1 MAQRDRLERIRQMVR
16 LDKKVVV
23 TELSKTFGVAP
34 ETIRRDLEKLEM
46 EGQVVRTYGGAVLNQ
61 AESPEKIDFVKRS
74 KTNVE
79 EKRTIGLLVS
89 KLVPQN
95 ASIGCD
101 ASSTVMEAL
110 KCLSDREDILVL
122 TNSVKV
128 VREMDQSRFGIL
140 LTGGRVNRQ
149 SYSMQGGVARS
160 TIQEYHLDLVM
171 LSCKGLSN
179 EGGIFDSHE
188 LEADVKK
195 TLLDQGRKAILL
207 VDHSKFGKVAFVKFT
222 DLEAINMVITDRE
235 PSEEWMRLFNR
246 NDIEV
251 LYPRKDVE

>member
-1 MAQRDRLERIRQMVR
+1 MAQKDRLERIRQMVR
-16 LDKKVVV
+16 LEKKVIVAD
-23 TELSKTFGVAP
+23 LSKMFDVAP
-34 ETIRRDLEKLEM
+34 ETIRRDLEKLEK
-46 EGQVVRTYGGAVLNQ
+46 EGLVVRTYGGAVLNQ
-61 AESPEKIDFVKRS
+61 TDSSEKIDFVKRS
-74 KTNVE
+74 KTNVA
-79 EKRTIGLLVS
+79 EKQTIGFLVS
-89 KLVPQN
+89 KLISPN

-110 KCLSDREDILVL
+110 KCLSDREDVLVL

-171 LSCKGLSN
+171 ISCKGMSN

-195 TLLDQGRKAILL
+195 TLLEQGRRAILL
-207 VDHSKFGKVAFVKFT
+207 IDHTKFGRVAFVKFT
-222 DLEAINMVITDRE
+222 DLEIIDVIVTDRK
-235 PSEEWMRLFNR
+235 PSDEWMRLFNR

-251 LYPRKDVE
+251 IYPQKAEE